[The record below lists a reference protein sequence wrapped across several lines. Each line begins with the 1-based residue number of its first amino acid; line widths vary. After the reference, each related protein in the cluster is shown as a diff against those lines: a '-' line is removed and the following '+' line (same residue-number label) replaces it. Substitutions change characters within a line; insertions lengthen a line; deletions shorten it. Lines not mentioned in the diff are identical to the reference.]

1 MPQSNDLSRCLISF
15 RQDETLVAV
24 VEMSKTS
31 WLVAGMIPGV
41 ARHPLKKLVPDEKAL
56 FELLERWRD
65 EAVKAGKI
73 ITRITVAYEA
83 GRDGFWLARWLRARG
98 FEVYVVHSSSVAVTR
113 EHRRA
118 KTDRLDCEMLKRVFI
133 GWLRGERDHCRM
145 VAIATQ
151 TQEDAKRPNRERE
164 NLVGEC
170 TRIVGRLKAGLARLG
185 IRSFNPKLRNAA
197 ERLESLR
204 TPEDVPVPA
213 NTLCELRRDMAR
225 LRFVKDQ
232 IKQIERAPRASA
244 GTGARAR
251 PPTNGASLGP
261 CARHRNRDG
270 GYAGA

>member
-1 MPQSNDLSRCLISF
+1 MPQSNDLSRCLIPF

-41 ARHPLKKLVPDEKAL
+41 ARHLLKKLVPDEKAL

-170 TRIVGRLKAGLARLG
+170 TREPALCHKRRYGRPALDRSRPRTGRAAVDLQSCCGVMASTNRYRSPDFGKPISLLPLLKSQDRQILNSSSA
-185 IRSFNPKLRNAA
+185 KAA
-197 ERLESLR
+197 
-204 TPEDVPVPA
+204 T
-213 NTLCELRRDMAR
+213 
-225 LRFVKDQ
+225 F
-232 IKQIERAPRASA
+232 
-244 GTGARAR
+244 
-251 PPTNGASLGP
+251 
-261 CARHRNRDG
+261 
-270 GYAGA
+270 